1 MLNYMWY
8 NMCNYAYKGYFMVT
22 YSRDEIISASEIARG
37 FSTVLK
43 DLMNHTKER
52 FAISKNNKLEAIVLP
67 IDEYE
72 RLQEAYD
79 LMEHMEI
86 YQKIQLRKGS
96 KIVSLKDSAT
106 KYGINLNDI

>member
-1 MLNYMWY
+1 
-8 NMCNYAYKGYFMVT
+8 MVT

-52 FAISKNNKLEAIVLP
+52 FAISKNNKLEAVVLP
-67 IDEYE
+67 IEEYE

-79 LMEHMEI
+79 LVEHMEI
-86 YQKIQLRKGS
+86 YQKVQSRKDF
-96 KIVSLKDSAT
+96 KTVSMEESAK
-106 KYGINLNDI
+106 KYGINLDDL

>member
-1 MLNYMWY
+1 
-8 NMCNYAYKGYFMVT
+8 MVT

-52 FAISKNNKLEAIVLP
+52 FAISKNNKLEAVVLP
-67 IDEYE
+67 IEEYE

-86 YQKIQLRKGS
+86 YQKVQSR
-96 KIVSLKDSAT
+96 KDSKTVSMEESAK
-106 KYGINLNDI
+106 KYGIDLDDL

>member
-1 MLNYMWY
+1 
-8 NMCNYAYKGYFMVT
+8 MVT

-67 IDEYE
+67 IEEYE

-79 LMEHMEI
+79 LMEHMDI
-86 YQKIQLRKGS
+86 YQKVRS
-96 KIVSLKDSAT
+96 RKDSKTVSMEESAK
-106 KYGINLNDI
+106 KYGIDLDDL

>member
-1 MLNYMWY
+1 
-8 NMCNYAYKGYFMVT
+8 MVT

-52 FAISKNNKLEAIVLP
+52 LAISKNNKLEAIVLP

-86 YQKIQLRKGS
+86 YQKIQSRKDS
-96 KIVSLKDSAT
+96 KTVSLEDSAM
-106 KYGINLNDI
+106 KYGINLDDI

>member
-1 MLNYMWY
+1 
-8 NMCNYAYKGYFMVT
+8 MVT

-52 FAISKNNKLEAIVLP
+52 LAISKNNKLEAIVLP
-67 IDEYE
+67 IEEYE

-86 YQKIQLRKGS
+86 YQKMQTRKDS
-96 KIVSLKDSAT
+96 KIVSLEDSAR
-106 KYGINLNDI
+106 KYGINLDDI